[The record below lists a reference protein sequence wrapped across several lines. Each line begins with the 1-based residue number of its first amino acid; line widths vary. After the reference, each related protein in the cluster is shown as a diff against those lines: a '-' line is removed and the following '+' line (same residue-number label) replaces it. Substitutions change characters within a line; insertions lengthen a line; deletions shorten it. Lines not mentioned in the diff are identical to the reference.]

1 MFFRDELRVAIEVPQ
16 PAAQPDPSPPPQ
28 WTPAPARRSS
38 DGPGMAQRRVAR
50 DGLRLLAGLAR
61 ADGILHS
68 DEIVVILDYIAA
80 VADREGIATTEDDR
94 AALFGY
100 VKRQRPTSEILED
113 CRSEEHTSELQS
125 LMRNSYAVF
134 C

>member
-1 MFFRDELRVAIEVPQ
+1 
-16 PAAQPDPSPPPQ
+16 
-28 WTPAPARRSS
+28 
-38 DGPGMAQRRVAR
+38 MAQRRVAR

-113 CRSEEHTSELQS
+113 CLDRMEYAGAEDQRLFIERARPEERRGGKECGRTCSSRWSPDHLQKKIEKLS
-125 LMRNSYAVF
+125 KIIS
-134 C
+134 

>member
-38 DGPGMAQRRVAR
+38 DGPGMAQRRAAR

-61 ADGILHS
+61 GDGILHS
-68 DEIVVILDYIAA
+68 IELYVLLEYNAA
-80 VADREGIATTEDDR
+80 VPHTEVSHTTEDGR
-94 AALFGY
+94 AAL
-100 VKRQRPTSEILED
+100 VV
-113 CRSEEHTSELQS
+113 H
-125 LMRNSYAVF
+125 
-134 C
+134 